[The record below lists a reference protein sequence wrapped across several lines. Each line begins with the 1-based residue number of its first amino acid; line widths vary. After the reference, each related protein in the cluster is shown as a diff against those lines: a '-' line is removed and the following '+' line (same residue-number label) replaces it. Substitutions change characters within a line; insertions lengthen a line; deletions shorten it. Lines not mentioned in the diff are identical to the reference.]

1 MTGYLRRLATTGAAY
16 TASSVISK
24 LIAVAL
30 LPLYT
35 RYLTPADYG
44 AAEVLV
50 TGVIAASIVIRL
62 GIIEALLRF
71 YYQAGEEPQQVVKTA
86 FASLLWTT
94 TIGLAIALP
103 LAEPLSQLLLGHSD
117 ANLMRIAIFGLWVF
131 TMFEFLTTLYRL
143 DERAKAYFVFTV
155 ANVLVT
161 IPVPSGWWWARTR
174 APAACSGAVR
184 HGAVFLAGLVIAQRR
199 RLASS
204 PTSRSGGG
212 CSAGACRRCRRSS
225 RSIP

>member
-1 MTGYLRRLATTGAAY
+1 MARLNLWHLRASVSGVAMTGYLRRLATTGAAY

-71 YYQAGEEPQQVVKTA
+71 YYQSGEDGDQVVKTA

-94 TIGLAIALP
+94 TIGLAIAFP
-103 LAEPLSQLLLGHSD
+103 LAEPISRLLLDHSD
-117 ANLMRIAIFGLWVF
+117 PGLMRIAIFGLWVF
-131 TMFEFLTTLYRL
+131 TMFEFLTAL
-143 DERAKAYFVFTV
+143 
-155 ANVLVT
+155 
-161 IPVPSGWWWARTR
+161 
-174 APAACSGAVR
+174 
-184 HGAVFLAGLVIAQRR
+184 
-199 RLASS
+199 
-204 PTSRSGGG
+204 
-212 CSAGACRRCRRSS
+212 
-225 RSIP
+225 

>member
-35 RYLTPADYG
+35 RYLTTADYG

-71 YYQAGEEPQQVVKTA
+71 YYQADEVPEQVVKTA

-94 TIGLAIALP
+94 TIGLLIALP
-103 LAEPLSQLLLGHSD
+103 LAEPLRG
-117 ANLMRIAIFGLWVF
+117 
-131 TMFEFLTTLYRL
+131 
-143 DERAKAYFVFTV
+143 
-155 ANVLVT
+155 
-161 IPVPSGWWWARTR
+161 
-174 APAACSGAVR
+174 C
-184 HGAVFLAGLVIAQRR
+184 
-199 RLASS
+199 
-204 PTSRSGGG
+204 
-212 CSAGACRRCRRSS
+212 CSA
-225 RSIP
+225 IPTRV

>member
-1 MTGYLRRLATTGAAY
+1 MARLNLQRAGASVSGLAMTGYLRRLATTGAAY

-35 RYLTPADYG
+35 RYLTTADYG
-44 AAEVLV
+44 AAEVLI

-71 YYQAGEEPQQVVKTA
+71 YYQADEVPDQVVRTA

-103 LAEPLSQLLLGHSD
+103 FAEPISKLLLGHSD
-117 ANLMRIAIFGLWVF
+117 PGLMRIRSF
-131 TMFEFLTTLYRL
+131 
-143 DERAKAYFVFTV
+143 
-155 ANVLVT
+155 
-161 IPVPSGWWWARTR
+161 
-174 APAACSGAVR
+174 
-184 HGAVFLAGLVIAQRR
+184 
-199 RLASS
+199 ASWGS
-204 PTSRSGGG
+204 RCLGSLPPFFAFTSRPKPSF
-212 CSAGACRRCRRSS
+212 RS
-225 RSIP
+225 